1 MIMYIYFTDVAV
13 QVSVVPERP
22 MREMKKLVNHSE
34 KKLSSS
40 QRSSS
45 CIERWSGE
53 GVGGGKEGGR
63 EQITCGRN
71 LRERGGVTASIHSK

>member
-1 MIMYIYFTDVAV
+1 MVPFLIADHIIICYDTCILYTSLMSLV
-13 QVSVVPERP
+13 QVSVVPEHP

-45 CIERWSGE
+45 CIERWSRM
-53 GVGGGKEGGR
+53 GGG
-63 EQITCGRN
+63 
-71 LRERGGVTASIHSK
+71 GVVGE